1 MGNKVF
7 ECKHTLKRI
16 SSLGKTSLALFFGFL
31 VFGCSTET
39 DSQKPMA
46 VDSIEGIMS
55 PESAAAMSDGR
66 IFISEIGEFGKDGD
80 GKIVQISIDGTK
92 KIIADS
98 GLNDPKG
105 LVVIEDEIY
114 VTDNNEVKKV
124 SMDGNVV
131 IWISAGDFPKKPKFL
146 NDIAKSDE
154 VIFISDSGDL
164 LNGKGGGR
172 IFRVDSDKK
181 VTVLVDKS
189 NSKLIRSPNGL
200 STHQDGY
207 LLFNDFEN
215 GFLFK
220 VNLTD
225 NKVEK
230 IGEGY
235 GAADGLVMA
244 DNNLYLSDWKN
255 GKVFKLD
262 LSKEG
267 SSPVVIKEGMEGS
280 ADMDV
285 TPDGKYLVIP
295 EMKANR
301 VVIHSLD

>member
-1 MGNKVF
+1 M
-7 ECKHTLKRI
+7 
-16 SSLGKTSLALFFGFL
+16 
-31 VFGCSTET
+31 
-39 DSQKPMA
+39 
-46 VDSIEGIMS
+46 
-55 PESAAAMSDGR
+55 
-66 IFISEIGEFGKDGD
+66 
-80 GKIVQISIDGTK
+80 
-92 KIIADS
+92 
-98 GLNDPKG
+98 
-105 LVVIEDEIY
+105 
-114 VTDNNEVKKV
+114 
-124 SMDGNVV
+124 
-131 IWISAGDFPKKPKFL
+131 
-146 NDIAKSDE
+146 
-154 VIFISDSGDL
+154 
-164 LNGKGGGR
+164 
-172 IFRVDSDKK
+172 
-181 VTVLVDKS
+181 
-189 NSKLIRSPNGL
+189 
-200 STHQDGY
+200 
-207 LLFNDFEN
+207 FNDFEN

>member
-1 MGNKVF
+1 M
-7 ECKHTLKRI
+7 
-16 SSLGKTSLALFFGFL
+16 
-31 VFGCSTET
+31 
-39 DSQKPMA
+39 
-46 VDSIEGIMS
+46 
-55 PESAAAMSDGR
+55 
-66 IFISEIGEFGKDGD
+66 
-80 GKIVQISIDGTK
+80 
-92 KIIADS
+92 
-98 GLNDPKG
+98 
-105 LVVIEDEIY
+105 
-114 VTDNNEVKKV
+114 
-124 SMDGNVV
+124 
-131 IWISAGDFPKKPKFL
+131 
-146 NDIAKSDE
+146 NDIAKRDE
-154 VIFISDSGDL
+154 VIYISDSGDL
-164 LNGKGGGR
+164 LNDKGGGR

-207 LLFNDFEN
+207 LMFNDFEN

-267 SSPVVIKEGMEGS
+267 SIVSTNISFNFSKVKSFLIKIFFEKNFLYWQK
-280 ADMDV
+280 
-285 TPDGKYLVIP
+285 PIQLVLILL
-295 EMKANR
+295 R
-301 VVIHSLD
+301 